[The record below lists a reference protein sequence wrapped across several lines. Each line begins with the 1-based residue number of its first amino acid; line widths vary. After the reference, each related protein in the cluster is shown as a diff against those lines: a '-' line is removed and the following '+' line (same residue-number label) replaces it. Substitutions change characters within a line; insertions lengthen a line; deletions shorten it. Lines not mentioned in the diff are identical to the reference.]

1 MHPVAK
7 MAAGV
12 ALACAATLAYA
23 AGYEVQAYRLRR
35 AEIAVLP
42 PGARPLRVLHISDL
56 HFTPRQRSKV
66 AWLQALAT
74 LQPDLVVNTGDNLS
88 HVDAVPVVMK
98 SLGPLLDFP
107 GVFVFGSN
115 DYSGP
120 ILRNP
125 LRYLFER
132 DRPGGFER
140 DIAIPLPTEDLRR
153 ELRDAGWLDLNN
165 AAGWLT
171 VDDRRVQFV
180 GVDDPHV
187 ARDDY
192 RSVGHSPDSGADA
205 AIALLHAPYRRVLS
219 AMAADGWP
227 LLLAGHTH
235 GGQVCVP
242 GYGALVTNC
251 DLDTARVKGLSHYDG
266 SYLHV
271 SAGLGTSRFAP
282 VRFACYPEASLLTLV
297 PTG

>member
-1 MHPVAK
+1 MHPVA
-7 MAAGV
+7 ATAVGV
-12 ALACAATLAYA
+12 ALAGAATVAYS
-23 AGYEVQAYRLRR
+23 AGYEVRAYRLRR
-35 AEIAVLP
+35 VDIPVLP
-42 PGARPLRVLHISDL
+42 AGARPLRVLHISDL
-56 HFTPRQRSKV
+56 HFVPRQRDKV
-66 AWLQALAT
+66 EWVQALAG

-88 HVDAVPVVMK
+88 HLHAVPVALEA
-98 SLGPLLDFP
+98 LGPLLDFP

-120 ILRNP
+120 VPGNP

-132 DRPGGFER
+132 DRPGGFARE
-140 DIAIPLPTEDLRR
+140 IAVPLPTEDLRR
-153 ELRDAGWLDLNN
+153 GLLAAGWLDLNN
-165 AAGWLT
+165 ASGRLT
-171 VDDRRVQFV
+171 LNGRRIDFV

-192 RSVGHSPDSGADA
+192 AAVGHAPDPAADA
-205 AIALLHAPYRRVLS
+205 SIAVLHAPYRRVLS
-219 AMAADGWP
+219 AMAGDGWP
-227 LLLAGHTH
+227 LILAGHTH

-251 DLDTARVKGLSHYDG
+251 DLDTRRVKGLSRFDD

-282 VRFACYPEASLLTLV
+282 VRLACYPEASLLTLLPV
-297 PTG
+297 S

>member
-7 MAAGV
+7 AAAGV
-12 ALACAATLAYA
+12 GLAGAATLAYA
-23 AGYEVQAYRLRR
+23 AGYEVRAYRLRR
-35 AEIAVLP
+35 TQIAVLP

-56 HFTPRQRSKV
+56 HFTPGQRRKV
-66 AWLQALAT
+66 AWLQSLAT

-88 HVDAVPVVMK
+88 HVDAVPVVLE
-98 SLGPLLDFP
+98 SLGPLLSFP

-120 ILRNP
+120 LLRNP
-125 LRYLFER
+125 LRYLIER

-140 DIAIPLPTEDLRR
+140 GVAIPLPTEDLRR
-153 ELRDAGWLDLNN
+153 GLRDAGWLDLNN
-165 AAGWLT
+165 ASGRLKL
-171 VDDRRVQFV
+171 DDREVEFV

-192 RSVGHSPDSGADA
+192 PAVAHAPDPSADA
-205 AIALLHAPYRRVLS
+205 SIAVVHAPYRRVLS

-235 GGQVCVP
+235 GGQICVP

-251 DLDTARVKGLSHYDG
+251 DLDTARVKGLSRFDA

-282 VRFACYPEASLLTLV
+282 ARLACYPEASLLTLV
-297 PTG
+297 PSG

>member
-1 MHPVAK
+1 MHPVARL
-7 MAAGV
+7 AAGV
-12 ALACAATLAYA
+12 TLAGAATLAYS
-23 AGYEVQAYRLRR
+23 AGYEVRAYRLRR

-88 HVDAVPVVMK
+88 HVDAVPVVME

-171 VDDRRVQFV
+171 VDDRQVQFV

-192 RSVGHSPDSGADA
+192 RSVGHPPDSGADA

-251 DLDTARVKGLSHYDG
+251 DLDTARVKGLSRFDG

>member
-7 MAAGV
+7 VAAGLT
-12 ALACAATLAYA
+12 LAGTATLAYS
-23 AGYEVQAYRLRR
+23 AGYEVRAYRLRR
-35 AEIAVLP
+35 AEVAVLP

-56 HFTPRQRSKV
+56 HFSPRQRSKV

-88 HVDAVPVVMK
+88 HVDAVPVVMEA
-98 SLGPLLDFP
+98 LGPLLGFP

-140 DIAIPLPTEDLRR
+140 GIAVPLPTEDLRR
-153 ELRDAGWLDLNN
+153 GLRDAGWLDLNN

-171 VDDRRVQFV
+171 VDDRQVQFV

-192 RSVGHSPDSGADA
+192 GSVGHPPDSGADA
-205 AIALLHAPYRRVLS
+205 AIAVLHAPYRRVLS

-251 DLDTARVKGLSHYDG
+251 DLDTARVKGLSRFDG
-266 SYLHV
+266 SQLHV

-282 VRFACYPEASLLTLV
+282 VRLACYPEASLLTLV
-297 PTG
+297 PAA

>member
-7 MAAGV
+7 AAAGV
-12 ALACAATLAYA
+12 ALSGAVTLAYS
-23 AGYEVQAYRLRR
+23 AGYEVRAYRLRR
-35 AEIAVLP
+35 AEIPVLP

-56 HFTPRQRSKV
+56 HFTPGQRTKV
-66 AWLQALAT
+66 RWLQALAT

-88 HVDAVPVVMK
+88 HVDAVPVVMEA
-98 SLGPLLDFP
+98 LGPLLACP

-120 ILRNP
+120 VFRNP
-125 LRYLFER
+125 LRYLIER

-140 DIAIPLPTEDLRR
+140 GVAIPLPTEELRR
-153 ELRDAGWLDLNN
+153 GLRDAGWLDLNN
-165 AAGWLT
+165 AAGRLT
-171 VDDRRVQFV
+171 LDDRQVQFL

-192 RSVGHSPDSGADA
+192 RTVGRPPTPGADA
-205 AIALLHAPYRRVLS
+205 SIGVMHAPYRRVLS

-251 DLDTARVKGLSHYDG
+251 DLDAARVKGLSRYDS

-282 VRFACYPEASLLTLV
+282 VRLACFPEASLLTLV
-297 PTG
+297 TSA

>member
-7 MAAGV
+7 AAAGV
-12 ALACAATLAYA
+12 TLAGAATLAYSS
-23 AGYEVQAYRLRR
+23 GYEVRAYRLRR
-35 AEIAVLP
+35 TEVPVLA

-66 AWLQALAT
+66 AWLRALAT

-88 HVDAVPVVMK
+88 HVDAVPVVLDA
-98 SLGPLLDFP
+98 LGPLLDFP

-125 LRYLFER
+125 LRYLIER

-140 DIAIPLPTEDLRR
+140 GVAVPLPTEDLRR
-153 ELRDAGWLDLNN
+153 GLRDAGWLDLNN
-165 AAGWLT
+165 AAGWLPL
-171 VDDRRVQFV
+171 DDRQVQFV

-192 RSVGHSPDSGADA
+192 RTVGHPPDADA
-205 AIALLHAPYRRVLS
+205 DASIAVVHAPYRRVLS

-235 GGQVCVP
+235 GGQVCIP

-251 DLDTARVKGLSHYDG
+251 DLDTARVKGLSRFDG

-282 VRFACYPEASLLTLV
+282 VRLACFPEASLLTLV
-297 PTG
+297 AAR

>member
-7 MAAGV
+7 VAAGV
-12 ALACAATLAYA
+12 ALAGAATLAYS
-23 AGYEVQAYRLRR
+23 AGYEVRAYRLRR

-42 PGARPLRVLHISDL
+42 QGARPLRVLHISDL
-56 HFTPRQRSKV
+56 HFTPRQRDKV

-74 LQPDLVVNTGDNLS
+74 LEPDLVVNTGDNLS
-88 HVDAVPVVMK
+88 HLDAVPVVLE

-140 DIAIPLPTEDLRR
+140 EVTIPLPTEDLRR
-153 ELRDAGWLDLNN
+153 GLLDAGWLDLNN
-165 AAGWLT
+165 AAGCLT
-171 VDDRRVQFV
+171 IDDRQVQFV

-192 RSVGHSPDSGADA
+192 RTVGRPPDSGADA
-205 AIALLHAPYRRVLS
+205 AIAVMHAPYRRVLS

-251 DLDTARVKGLSHYDG
+251 DLDTARVKGLSRFDA

-282 VRFACYPEASLLTLV
+282 VRLACFPEASLLTLV
-297 PTG
+297 PAV

>member
-1 MHPVAK
+1 MHPVTKA
-7 MAAGV
+7 AAGV
-12 ALACAATLAYA
+12 TLGGAVTLAYA
-23 AGYEVQAYRLRR
+23 AGYEVRAYRLRR
-35 AEIAVLP
+35 TEIPVLA

-88 HVDAVPVVMK
+88 HVDAVPVVLEA
-98 SLGPLLDFP
+98 LGPLLEFP

-120 ILRNP
+120 IFRNP
-125 LRYLFER
+125 LRYLIER

-140 DIAIPLPTEDLRR
+140 NVAIPLPTEDLRR
-153 ELRDAGWLDLNN
+153 GLRDAGWLDLNN
-165 AAGWLT
+165 AAGWLQL
-171 VDDRRVQFV
+171 DDRQVQFV

-192 RSVGHSPDSGADA
+192 RTVGHPPDAGADA
-205 AIALLHAPYRRVLS
+205 SIAVVHAPYRRVLS

-227 LLLAGHTH
+227 LVLAGHTH

-251 DLDTARVKGLSHYDG
+251 DLDTARVKGLSHYGG
-266 SYLHV
+266 SHLHV

-282 VRFACYPEASLLTLV
+282 VRFACPPEASLLTLV
-297 PTG
+297 AAR